1 LKNSFILTESAA
13 IPPIEQLIID
23 KLTNQI
29 SEEDNRRLDELL
41 ASDNQAQELWQ
52 QMSQVQNVRKLV
64 SFNKSYN
71 PENSWQTLQDKL
83 AASAAPNAI
92 PPATDQAPVVKIGG
106 RRWLRYSAAAIVA
119 GVVVTAG
126 VLFFQN
132 RYNTRDDLKL
142 QLANGRSISLEQDE
156 NLKDVFANAGKID
169 ANGINTLSVPN
180 TASYKLQLADGTQVW
195 MNAATDLNFPYQF
208 NSSSREV
215 TLKGEAY
222 FKVAQNAGA
231 PFVVKVNGV
240 KINVLGT
247 EFNVKAYPGEPMQIS
262 LVNGKVSV
270 ERDDDKQIL
279 QPGEAV
285 DVQSGK
291 KLAKISFDET
301 MVLGWMHGIYYFKNE
316 ELGNIIPAIERWFD
330 VQVKLDNPSLAKTH
344 ITGALEKQKYITDFL
359 EMLSKTTGINY
370 ETNGGEIILRK

>member
-1 LKNSFILTESAA
+1 MTESAA

-23 KLTNQI
+23 RLTNQI

-41 ASDNQAQELWQ
+41 VTDSYAQELWQ
-52 QMSQVQNVRKLV
+52 EMQQVHSLKKLV

-71 PENSWQTLQDKL
+71 AESSWQTLQDKL
-83 AASAAPNAI
+83 ATSDSTGTISQTVAA
-92 PPATDQAPVVKIGG
+92 APVVKMPG
-106 RRWLRYSAAAIVA
+106 RKWLRYAAAAVVSGI
-119 GVVVTAG
+119 VVTTG
-126 VLFFQN
+126 IVFFQN
-132 RYNTRDDLKL
+132 RHNAAGDLKL
-142 QLANGRSISLEQDE
+142 QLANGKSISVEQNA
-156 NLKDVFANAGKID
+156 NLKEVFASAGNVD
-169 ANGINTLSVPN
+169 ANGINTLSVPK
-180 TASYKLQLADGTQVW
+180 TRSYKLQLTDGTQVW

-208 NSSSREV
+208 NGSSREV
-215 TLKGEAY
+215 TVQGEAY

-240 KINVLGT
+240 KISVLGT

-270 ERDDDKQIL
+270 ESDNDKQIL

-285 DVQSGK
+285 DLQSDK
-291 KLAKISFDET
+291 KLAKVDFDET

-330 VQVKLDNPSLAKTH
+330 VQVKLDNTSLAKIH
-344 ITGALEKQKYITDFL
+344 ITGALEKQKSITDFL
-359 EMLSKTTGINY
+359 EMLSKTTGISY
-370 ETNGGEIILRK
+370 ENNGGAILLRK